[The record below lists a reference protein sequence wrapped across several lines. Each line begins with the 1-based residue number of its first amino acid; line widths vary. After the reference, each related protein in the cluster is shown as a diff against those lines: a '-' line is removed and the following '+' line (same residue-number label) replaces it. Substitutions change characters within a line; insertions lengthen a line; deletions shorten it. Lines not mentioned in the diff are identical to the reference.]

1 MRVLLGALLV
11 SATFA
16 LAPAPLAAQRD
27 STVTVASQFDFEFV
41 SDPQVSPDGRQII
54 FTRRWANTRTDQWDT
69 ALWIMDADGSRQ
81 RFLTNG
87 GSPRWSPDGTRIL
100 YVATGERRRQ
110 VFVRWMDAEGAT
122 SQVTR
127 LEHGPMNPA
136 WSPDGKSIV
145 FGSFVPSPSR
155 WNIPMPARRRA
166 RVGTRARASS
176 KTFTIVRITAAS
188 CAVASCICS
197 R

>member
-1 MRVLLGALLV
+1 MFDHGSTVEGEAQGWPSVQEQGRFGVPTSGGRSVRVLLGALLV

-100 YVATGERRRQ
+100 YVATGEP
-110 VFVRWMDAEGAT
+110 AGARCSCAGWT
-122 SQVTR
+122 PR
-127 LEHGPMNPA
+127 
-136 WSPDGKSIV
+136 
-145 FGSFVPSPSR
+145 
-155 WNIPMPARRRA
+155 ARRA
-166 RVGTRARASS
+166 
-176 KTFTIVRITAAS
+176 K
-188 CAVASCICS
+188 
-197 R
+197 